1 MSRGQSSDL
10 PSVNG
15 LPAKNKRSPCVQMGG
30 LCWLHD
36 LVMSVG
42 PRVRGQGW
50 VPAVRAMGCSVRRAE
65 LAAGSLTCWVFFG
78 GDVPGKPVCSGAGVY
93 TLHPEQV
100 CSGSYQS
107 HRIAPRLYTGWDIHS
122 GQATTCP

>member
-15 LPAKNKRSPCVQMGG
+15 LPAKNKKSPCVQMGG

-36 LVMSVG
+36 LVISVI
-42 PRVRGQGW
+42 PWVRGQIS
-50 VPAVRAMGCSVRRAE
+50 VPAVREMGCSVRGTD
-65 LAAGSLTCWVFFG
+65 LAVGSLTCWVFFG

-93 TLHPEQV
+93 TLHPRQGELALVPV

-107 HRIAPRLYTGWDIHS
+107 YRIAPRLYTGWHIH
-122 GQATTCP
+122 